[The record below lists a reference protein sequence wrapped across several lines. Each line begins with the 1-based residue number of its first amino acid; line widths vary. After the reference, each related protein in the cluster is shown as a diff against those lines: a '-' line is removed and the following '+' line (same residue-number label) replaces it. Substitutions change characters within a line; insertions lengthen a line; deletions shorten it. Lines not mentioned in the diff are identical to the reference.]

1 VPSTRGTSRSP
12 NRAAWAERN
21 PGDSGSRRGPAGP
34 APYRAGQRAGCDRRQ
49 VLGHGGELIP
59 FLLDRIDRQFTGLS
73 RPPSWYL
80 LNHVWIT
87 TSGLFSLPPLL
98 CALQVF
104 GVDRVLFAVDYPF
117 SPNEA
122 GRAVLDALPLS
133 PADRTKV
140 AADNADTLFGL
151 PLPRR

>member
-1 VPSTRGTSRSP
+1 M
-12 NRAAWAERN
+12 
-21 PGDSGSRRGPAGP
+21 
-34 APYRAGQRAGCDRRQ
+34 
-49 VLGHGGELIP
+49 
-59 FLLDRIDRQFTGLS
+59 
-73 RPPSWYL
+73 
-80 LNHVWIT
+80 WIT